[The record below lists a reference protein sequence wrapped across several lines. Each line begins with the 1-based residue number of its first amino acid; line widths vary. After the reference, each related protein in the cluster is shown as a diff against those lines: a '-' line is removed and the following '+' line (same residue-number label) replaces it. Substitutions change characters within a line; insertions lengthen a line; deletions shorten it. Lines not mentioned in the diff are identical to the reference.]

1 VAGFQPSAADL
12 DYPGKLLRL
21 AQAPPPDGA
30 AAAAGREGTDAA
42 QQPDERAPLVQDGG
56 ASEDA
61 QVGTWRPPLRCAAG
75 ACRARQHIRGQ
86 VRLTM
91 RGERPYVK
99 ALVRSAARVR
109 LSARRRSA
117 SGPPVAAVPQE
128 GASPDRRARARAARE
143 RAGRAR
149 GLVPAGAAH
158 AGLPVA
164 AVPLRGAPRV
174 RRARAGCGGLLR
186 RRRAGARAGT
196 PALGLPDITAAPDSP
211 HAVRVPVCGTCK
223 TAYPSCHAL
232 YKPRCIC
239 HILPQKRAPEV
250 MPFSAGRNT
259 IPCRWRACPPWT
271 SLGAQACRAAP
282 LLRSALQPSH
292 ASLPGGH
299 QHAWQ
304 TLAMDARHWPC

>member
-128 GASPDRRARARAARE
+128 GASPDRRARARAQRESAPDAR
-143 RAGRAR
+143 
-149 GLVPAGAAH
+149 AAWYPPVQRTLGCLSRLYRCVEH
-158 AGLPVA
+158 RVFAGLAQDAVASCAA
-164 AVPLRGAPRV
+164 AVQ
-174 RRARAGCGGLLR
+174 ARAPAPPRSGCRTSQPPRIRLTQSVSQYVVHARPLTLRATLCTSPAAFVTSCLR
-186 RRRAGARAGT
+186 RE
-196 PALGLPDITAAPDSP
+196 
-211 HAVRVPVCGTCK
+211 H
-223 TAYPSCHAL
+223 
-232 YKPRCIC
+232 PR
-239 HILPQKRAPEV
+239 
-250 MPFSAGRNT
+250 
-259 IPCRWRACPPWT
+259 
-271 SLGAQACRAAP
+271 
-282 LLRSALQPSH
+282 
-292 ASLPGGH
+292 
-299 QHAWQ
+299 
-304 TLAMDARHWPC
+304 